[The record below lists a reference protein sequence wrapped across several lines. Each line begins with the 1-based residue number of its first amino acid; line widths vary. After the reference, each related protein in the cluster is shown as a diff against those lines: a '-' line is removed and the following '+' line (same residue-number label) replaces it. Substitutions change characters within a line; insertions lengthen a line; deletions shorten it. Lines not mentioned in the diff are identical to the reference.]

1 MFWKSICQNVPERF
15 PLKYFWKIN
24 VKMSQDSL
32 CQSATERYFAKRF
45 LNVLAEMFT
54 QHLFWNIF
62 EGLPLR
68 CFGNAL
74 TEMFGRCICQNF
86 SRTFSHT
93 QSYINVFI
101 SFIFCW
107 KYVSKIHSWNAI
119 LWTHFPKI
127 QTF

>member
-1 MFWKSICQNVPERF
+1 
-15 PLKYFWKIN
+15 
-24 VKMSQDSL
+24 MSQDSL

-93 QSYINVFI
+93 KLYKRFHIVYI
-101 SFIFCW
+101 
-107 KYVSKIHSWNAI
+107 
-119 LWTHFPKI
+119 L
-127 QTF
+127 